1 MNANKLHFI
10 DFYFFFRFLAIWWPL
25 KLQITKKRARLMILF
40 IWFIAFTAT
49 IPWALFF
56 KLVPL
61 APETPDILLCME
73 DWPRGTDSSLYF
85 LVANLIACYLVPMAL
100 ISICYILIWV
110 KVIK

>member
-1 MNANKLHFI
+1 
-10 DFYFFFRFLAIWWPL
+10 
-25 KLQITKKRARLMILF
+25 MILF

-110 KVIK
+110 KVIEKNKINKIKYQSVIDSFFFSFSFKN

>member
-1 MNANKLHFI
+1 
-10 DFYFFFRFLAIWWPL
+10 
-25 KLQITKKRARLMILF
+25 MILF

-110 KVIK
+110 KVIEKKQNQ